1 MAGEAGGGAAGAMR
15 QLGRRAGNSAAPGV
29 GSGRLKIVT
38 LEGFG
43 GWQGPVLGS
52 RGNYASTRSAQRFP
66 KATAKFLLFVKKDKS
81 LAGTSSVTLLQR
93 CCSSGFTFI
102 NSALLESWPHTT
114 LPFFNVSY
122 YFYSIS
128 NAFILLLINREN
140 QMPDCH
146 LAIVPTVH
154 RESTI
159 PFPSPSLPVP

>member
-81 LAGTSSVTLLQR
+81 LAGTSSVTLLQC

-102 NSALLESWPHTT
+102 NSALLEKSAP
-114 LPFFNVSY
+114 Y
-122 YFYSIS
+122 YF
-128 NAFILLLINREN
+128 AF
-140 QMPDCH
+140 
-146 LAIVPTVH
+146 
-154 RESTI
+154 
-159 PFPSPSLPVP
+159 F